1 MTIDEAKE
9 IIDNR
14 KNRDTWLRAFQK
26 FCNSDEIREESG
38 KNGINACGY
47 GIQCDMCLDSSNRLA
62 CALSMDDY
70 CFTQKKQID
79 YSNVSAE
86 YFRKL
91 LEGEV

>member
-14 KNRDTWLRAFQK
+14 KNRDAWLRAFQK
-26 FCNSDEIREESG
+26 FCNSDEIRKESE
-38 KNGINACGY
+38 KTGINACGY
-47 GIQCDMCLDSSNRLA
+47 GIQCDMCLDSSNRIA
-62 CALSMDDY
+62 CALAMDDY

-79 YSNVSAE
+79 YSNVRAD

>member
-14 KNRDTWLRAFQK
+14 KYRDAWLRKFQK

-38 KNGINACGY
+38 RNGINACGY
-47 GIQCDMCLDSSNRLA
+47 GIQCDMCLDSSHRLA
-62 CALSMDDY
+62 CALAMDDY

-79 YSNVSAE
+79 YSNVSVE

-91 LEGEV
+91 LEGEE

>member
-14 KNRDTWLRAFQK
+14 KNRDAWLRAFQK
-26 FCNSDEIREESG
+26 FCNSDEIRKESE

-47 GIQCDMCLDSSNRLA
+47 GIQCDMCLDQSHRLA
-62 CALSMDDY
+62 CALAMDDY
-70 CFTQKKQID
+70 CFTQKKRID

-91 LEGEV
+91 LEGEE